1 MSGAISG
8 LQSSHRGEWF
18 SGFINHFCMKNRR
31 KRQWCLIYEAVGS
44 AVCWNGFHFVSAA
57 QLEIIRRMILTVLF
71 LCILMY
77 VWDSLLSAGYH
88 PKQRKKHILPGL
100 QMYTANWCTCVLVW
114 ALQRVQKAN
123 ENLMQGN
130 FGGDFFFG
138 CFFEFDFEPCEK
150 EIAFWWQMYLWY
162 EIRGLCSASKWEKQG
177 GFFGIIAQNKK
188 GSDWWDRIV
197 KSILTAFEYL
207 NNVFYTFGVVLG
219 PVVWL

>member
-1 MSGAISG
+1 MPRRTADQNTWSLPCCWLQKPVPVFTALLYSCRTGVCAFPQVRKRLQMSGAISG

-130 FGGDFFFG
+130 LEGIFFF
-138 CFFEFDFEPCEK
+138 FLVAFLSLILSLVRKKLPFDGKCTCDMK
-150 EIAFWWQMYLWY
+150 
-162 EIRGLCSASKWEKQG
+162 
-177 GFFGIIAQNKK
+177 
-188 GSDWWDRIV
+188 
-197 KSILTAFEYL
+197 
-207 NNVFYTFGVVLG
+207 
-219 PVVWL
+219 